1 MGSMSQLTSYSYSKQ
16 FLVDKN
22 LLTESSFTLSVVC
35 SMLAGAVAVVFMAP
49 FDVVSTRMYNQ
60 GK

>member
-16 FLVDKN
+16 FLVEKN
-22 LLTESSFTLSVVC
+22 LLTDSSFTTSVVC

-49 FDVVSTRMYNQ
+49 FDVVSTRIYNQ
-60 GK
+60 GC